1 MASNPP
7 DSVQRV
13 STAQFYPSF
22 YLSSIPNLYATHI
35 SSTAALRL
43 ITVTLHRL
51 PPPKLPNSLHRLHR
65 PRALAVD
72 EMRDPVLGQPPGLG
86 HDEERDEREDRDD
99 AHDDRGICPL
109 ALA

>member
-1 MASNPP
+1 M
-7 DSVQRV
+7 
-13 STAQFYPSF
+13 
-22 YLSSIPNLYATHI
+22 LSDGIESAALCTTGINCPILSKFLSILYATHI

-43 ITVTLHRL
+43 IIVTLHSL
-51 PPPKLPNSLHRLHR
+51 PPLKRPNSLHRLHR
-65 PRALAVD
+65 PPRALAVD
-72 EMRDPVLGQPPGLG
+72 EMRDPVPGQPPGLG